1 MKKLFLILI
10 SLSAILYSQSDLQI
24 KVEDAIPTSSQI
36 DWGIDKAIINNEPAG
51 GFSGIQKANGTLYVA
66 VNDTLSTANLGLVI
80 FTSTDAGDTWSLFGS
95 GITYRGHYEKIKM
108 IRSGLDSIYCTF
120 QIGTGIY
127 TWNPLS
133 GNFGQFF
140 VGNYR
145 TYDMV
150 ASSTGNLYIF
160 ADSLPNSSIVR
171 YGSTTGGKTW
181 ISRGLV
187 TSGGAMPK
195 LFMSGTGDTLTLNY
209 YGPVLPDTATSVVRQ
224 ARYRETGPGTMA
236 SAGFIDVVTG
246 TDYKKEFKTVI
257 NNGESWVFYTLGLDG
272 SRDIW
277 ARKSSDNGATYG
289 SPMMVAGNPN
299 TDEYAFDATFYAGFS
314 SSGFDLVYYSDS
326 AQVGQG
332 TNATD
337 KMLFKS
343 VPYASTTFSSPQQI
357 SENPPA
363 YSPLYSTS
371 ILAMPYSGADV
382 AALWVG
388 DESGTKKLFWDKLS
402 AIIPVELT
410 SFLALGTK
418 DGVQLN
424 WETATEINNQR
435 FEIERSNDSQ
445 NFTIVGSV
453 NGRGTTT
460 EKSTYSFVDK
470 GVNEGKYYYRLKQ
483 VDYNGAYEYSQV
495 IEVEFSVPQVFS
507 LAQNYPNPF
516 NPTTTLSFGLPV
528 ESNITLS
535 VYNSLGELVKV
546 VAQRTLQAGT
556 HNMNFN
562 AVDLPSGIY
571 LYTLNAK
578 GTDGVEF
585 TQTAKMLLL
594 K

>member
-10 SLSAILYSQSDLQI
+10 SLSAFLYSQSDIQV
-24 KVEDAIPTSSQI
+24 KVADAIPTSDQT
-36 DWGIDKAIINNEPAG
+36 DWGIDKSIINNEPAG
-51 GFSGIQKANGTLYVA
+51 GFSGVQKANGTLYVA

-120 QIGTGIY
+120 QIGSSIY

-140 VGNYR
+140 AGNYR

-160 ADSLPNSSIVR
+160 ADSLPNNSIVR
-171 YGSTTGGKTW
+171 YGSATGGKIW
-181 ISRGLV
+181 LSRGLV
-187 TSGGAMPK
+187 TSSGAIPK

-209 YGPVLPDTATSVVRQ
+209 YGPVQVDTATSVIRQ

-246 TDYKKEFKTVI
+246 TDYKKEFKTVY
-257 NNGESWVFYTLGLDG
+257 NNGESWIFYTLGLEG

-289 SPMMVAGNPN
+289 SPMMIAGNPN
-299 TDEYAFDATFYAGFS
+299 TDEYAFDATFFAGVS

-326 AQVGQG
+326 AQAGQA
-332 TNATD
+332 TNASD
-337 KMLFKS
+337 KMLFQS
-343 VPYASTTFSSPQQI
+343 VAYGSTTFSSIQQL
-357 SENPPA
+357 SENPPG

-410 SFLALGTK
+410 SFTANVSGNDVT
-418 DGVQLN
+418 LN
-424 WETATEINNQR
+424 WSTATETNNSG
-435 FEIERSNDSQ
+435 FTIERSQSETGWQ
-445 NFTIVGSV
+445 EIGFVPGF
-453 NGRGTTT
+453 GTTT
-460 EKSTYSFVDK
+460 ELRSYSYTDAGLSSGNYF
-470 GVNEGKYYYRLKQ
+470 YRIKQ
-483 VDYNGAYEYSQV
+483 IDYNGTFEYYELSSSV
-495 IEVEFSVPQVFS
+495 EVSTPEVFD

-516 NPTTTLSFGLPV
+516 KPATKIEYSIAKAGNV
-528 ESNITLS
+528 
-535 VYNSLGELVKV
+535 ELVV
-546 VAQRTLQAGT
+546 FNSIGEEVGVLVNEIQQPGRY
-556 HNMNFN
+556 NVNFN
-562 AVDLPSGIY
+562 ASSLSSGVYFYKLVAGDFISI
-571 LYTLNAK
+571 K
-578 GTDGVEF
+578 
-585 TQTAKMLLL
+585 KMILI

>member
-1 MKKLFLILI
+1 MKKLLLIVI
-10 SLSAILYSQSDLQI
+10 SLSAFLYAQSDFQV
-24 KVEDAIPTSSQI
+24 KVADAIPTSSQI
-36 DWGIDKAIINNEPAG
+36 DWGVDKALINNEPIG
-51 GFSGIQKANGTLYVA
+51 GFSGTQKSNGTIYVA
-66 VNDTLSTANLGLVI
+66 INDTLSTSNLGLVI
-80 FTSTDAGDTWSLFGS
+80 FTSTDGGDSWVFFGQ
-95 GITYRGHYEKIKM
+95 GITYRGHYEKVKM

-140 VGNYR
+140 AGNYR

-171 YGSTTGGKTW
+171 YGSTTGGRNW

-257 NNGESWVFYTLGLDG
+257 TNGESWIFYTLGLDG

-277 ARKSSDNGATYG
+277 ARKSTDNGTTYG

-299 TDEYAFDATFYAGFS
+299 TDEYAFDATFFAGMS

-332 TNATD
+332 TNASD

-343 VPYASTTFSSPQQI
+343 VPYASTTFSTSEQL

-410 SFLALGTK
+410 SFTANVSGNDVT
-418 DGVQLN
+418 LN
-424 WETATEINNQR
+424 WTTATETNNSG
-435 FEIERSNDSQ
+435 FTIERSQSESGWQ
-445 NFTIVGSV
+445 EIGFVPGF
-453 NGRGTTT
+453 GTTT
-460 EKSTYSFVDK
+460 ELRSYSYTDAGLASGIYF
-470 GVNEGKYYYRLKQ
+470 YRIKQ
-483 VDYNGAYEYSQV
+483 VDYDGTYAYYELGSSV
-495 IEVEFSVPQVFS
+495 EVSTPEVFD

-516 NPTTTLSFGLPV
+516 NPSTKIDYSIAQATNVQLVIFNSIGEEIAVMVSELQQPGRYTVNFDAVSLSSG
-528 ESNITLS
+528 
-535 VYNSLGELVKV
+535 VYFYKLIAGEFVSIK
-546 VAQRTLQAGT
+546 
-556 HNMNFN
+556 
-562 AVDLPSGIY
+562 
-571 LYTLNAK
+571 
-578 GTDGVEF
+578 
-585 TQTAKMLLL
+585 KMLLL